1 MSALAALD
9 EKTSGDIM
17 AALALARQD
26 VPPSFAAF
34 LSLLLLASPE
44 AVAEPPVASAQAEF
58 QRLHPCPAND
68 ARQGDCPG
76 YVIDYVV
83 PLCMGGP
90 DVAYNMRWQTVAEAK
105 ARDAVAVRRCPASRN
120 GGQIETRLVL

>member
-1 MSALAALD
+1 
-9 EKTSGDIM
+9 M
-17 AALALARQD
+17 AAMALARQD
-26 VPPSFAAF
+26 VPPWRAAF

-44 AVAEPPVASAQAEF
+44 VFAQPPVTPAQAEF

-83 PLCMGGP
+83 PLCVGGP
-90 DVAYNMRWQTVAEAK
+90 DVAYNMRWQTLAEAK
-105 ARDAVAVRRCPASRN
+105 ARDAVAARRCPTLRKE
-120 GGQIETRLVL
+120 GQVETRLVV